1 MRTSNTTHT
10 AIAYSLLTLSD
21 GALRML
27 VMFHCATLGYSALDL
42 AFIFA
47 GYELAGIVTN
57 LYGGRLAARIG
68 VRTTMGIGLALQ
80 CAVLCILAATPTF
93 PAIWVLFILQGA
105 SGVAKDFTKVG
116 AKSAV
121 AIQTASNHL
130 FRVIALITGAKNTVK
145 GVGFFVGAGLLWA
158 FGAQPTLF
166 VLAALVAVGLG
177 LTIKQPRDETPPRQ
191 KATQGIFSPIASIN
205 LLSLARIFLF
215 GSRDVWLAIGVPL
228 FFATAPGW
236 GFWQS
241 GAVMAGYTVLY
252 GFIQAFTPRLLQGRQ
267 APGGAATAVVTALP
281 MVVCAGVAGFQTAGI
296 LPPWGMVAAI
306 GLYSMTFAIAS
317 AIHSYLIAAYAQ
329 AADVSKNIG
338 LYYSAN
344 ALGRFFG
351 VVLSGWCYVEW
362 GIVGCI
368 VGALVFCIPAVVC
381 ALPLPRPT
389 GTISVRE
396 SHE

>member
-1 MRTSNTTHT
+1 MRTPSTTHT

-42 AFIFA
+42 AFVFA

-57 LYGGRLAARIG
+57 LIGGRLAARIG
-68 VRTTMGIGLALQ
+68 VRTTMIMGLAIQ
-80 CAVLCILAATPTF
+80 CAVLGMLAVSPTF

-116 AKSAV
+116 AKSSV
-121 AIQTASNHL
+121 AIQTARNQL
-130 FRVIALITGAKNTVK
+130 FGMIAMITGAKNTVK
-145 GVGFFVGAGLLWA
+145 GFGFFLGAVLFWA
-158 FGAQPTLF
+158 FGTQPTLL
-166 VLAALVAVGLG
+166 VLASLVACGLI
-177 LTIKQPRDETPPRQ
+177 LTVRQPREQILPRL
-191 KATQGIFSPIASIN
+191 KAGHGILSPIAAIN

-228 FFATAPGW
+228 FFAAAPGW

-241 GAVMAGYTVLY
+241 GAVMAGYTVMY
-252 GFIQAFTPRLLQGRQ
+252 GFIQASTPRLLRGRS
-267 APGGAATAVVTALP
+267 APGGTTTAVVTAIP
-281 MVVCAGVAGFQTAGI
+281 MLVCVGVAVFQLAGI
-296 LPPWGMVAAI
+296 LPTWGMVVAI

-351 VVLSGWCYVEW
+351 VVLSGLCYVEW
-362 GIVGCI
+362 GIVGCLL
-368 VGALVFCIPAVVC
+368 GAVVFCFPAVLC
-381 ALPLPRPT
+381 ALPLPRPS
-389 GTISVRE
+389 GTISVSE
-396 SHE
+396 TPE